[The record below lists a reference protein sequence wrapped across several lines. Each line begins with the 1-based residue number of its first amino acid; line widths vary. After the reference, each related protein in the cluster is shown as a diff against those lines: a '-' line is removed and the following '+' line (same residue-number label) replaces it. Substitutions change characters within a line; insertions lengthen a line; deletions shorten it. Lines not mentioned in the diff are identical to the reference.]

1 MTTKTVKKADQGSAG
16 DRHKNLRAALFNV
29 RKVDGATGVDGTIAG
44 SRRVEDDPFKTYYSK
59 ENLLVPPY
67 DFNQLYLAYEES
79 DILQSCV
86 EAMQQ
91 NVDGFGYSLRFLG
104 DDIKQKESK
113 EAIAQ
118 YKKAT
123 NLFDYINENG
133 ESLTTIRKKMRED
146 YEVLGNG
153 TLEVVR
159 NLNSTIQMMY
169 YLPMKQMRMT
179 GLDPASVVVPYS
191 FMRDGKLITVKI
203 SKRFHKFCQ
212 ISSGGQKLR
221 WFREFGDP
229 RGMNPVTGAFN
240 TTPNVING
248 ASEVM
253 HFKYDFGGAL
263 YGLPRWIGAVLEVLG
278 RRSAGYINWDLF
290 ESQGIPPMAVMVSNG
305 QLTDESMT
313 ELKQII
319 LGLRGERNWNRVLL
333 LESEA
338 GGLGLEEKGGAK
350 VELKSLTD
358 YRKEDMM
365 FGEYGA
371 STEKNIRHRFR
382 FPPMYVGSTETFTLA
397 TSKAAKSVGEEQV
410 FIPERGAFDEII
422 NNRIMKPE
430 LKVDLWSFT
439 SKGPRIV
446 GSEEV
451 AKGVETF
458 AKSGA
463 FSVNHA
469 IDMANESFGM
479 SMSKYDKIW
488 ANYPL
493 PLVIKLLESG
503 VTVKG
508 LEEIAEKPVV
518 PPTPEPVPGEPI
530 PGTLEET
537 VGPALKA
544 KSAVVPYFPQK
555 ILRSEIFSD
564 EEKKLYKQ
572 LLLIQSAVEREE
584 VDEGE
589 QETAI

>member
-1 MTTKTVKKADQGSAG
+1 M
-16 DRHKNLRAALFNV
+16 
-29 RKVDGATGVDGTIAG
+29 
-44 SRRVEDDPFKTYYSK
+44 
-59 ENLLVPPY
+59 
-67 DFNQLYLAYEES
+67 
-79 DILQSCV
+79 
-86 EAMQQ
+86 
-91 NVDGFGYSLRFLG
+91 
-104 DDIKQKESK
+104 
-113 EAIAQ
+113 
-118 YKKAT
+118 
-123 NLFDYINENG
+123 
-133 ESLTTIRKKMRED
+133 
-146 YEVLGNG
+146 
-153 TLEVVR
+153 
-159 NLNSTIQMMY
+159 
-169 YLPMKQMRMT
+169 
-179 GLDPASVVVPYS
+179 
-191 FMRDGKLITVKI
+191 
-203 SKRFHKFCQ
+203 
-212 ISSGGQKLR
+212 
-221 WFREFGDP
+221 
-229 RGMNPVTGAFN
+229 
-240 TTPNVING
+240 
-248 ASEVM
+248 
-253 HFKYDFGGAL
+253 
-263 YGLPRWIGAVLEVLG
+263 LG

-382 FPPMYVGSTETFTLA
+382 FPPLYVGSTETFTLA

-518 PPTPEPVPGEPI
+518 PPTPEIVPGELI
-530 PGTLEET
+530 PGKIEEK